1 MPHPLAITRNRQALL
16 PIVAAIVA
24 LLSGREGLI
33 PRGVRRAALALLRPA
48 ESAVRRLIVIA
59 TQGLAL
65 PPDPPRPFPAGLQG
79 AWGAGGGP
87 TRRPAFRLFDPPQAF
102 ARIRPA
108 PPAGVPRIRHFGG
121 LSPFVPLVAPP
132 PPPAPAPRPEPAAL
146 VESRPLLR
154 RLAALQG
161 ALADLPRQ
169 ARRMAR
175 RLACER
181 AQSSHPSPQRP
192 RRSPLRIG
200 RPPGWRR
207 TAERPVDLVLR
218 ECHGLALDVLRA
230 DTS

>member
-24 LLSGREGLI
+24 LLGGREGLI

-65 PPDPPRPFPAGLQG
+65 PPEPARPFPAGLAG
-79 AWGAGGGP
+79 AWSASGGAK
-87 TRRPAFRLFDPPQAF
+87 RRPAFRLFDPPQTF
-102 ARIRPA
+102 ARLRPA
-108 PPAGVPRIRHFGG
+108 PPAGVPRIRSFGG
-121 LSPFVPLVAPP
+121 FAPLIPLVAAP
-132 PPPAPAPRPEPAAL
+132 PPPAPVPRPEPAAT
-146 VESRPLLR
+146 VEAGPLLR

-169 ARRMAR
+169 ARRLLRRRAR
-175 RLACER
+175 ER
-181 AQSSHPSPQRP
+181 AKAPHRP
-192 RRSPLRIG
+192 LRSPLRLG

-207 TAERPVDLVLR
+207 APDRPVDQVLR
-218 ECHGLALDVLRA
+218 DCHGLALDVLRA

>member
-1 MPHPLAITRNRQALL
+1 M
-16 PIVAAIVA
+16 AAIVA

-65 PPDPPRPFPAGLQG
+65 PPAPPRPFPAGLVG
-79 AWGAGGGP
+79 AWGAAGGP

-108 PPAGVPRIRHFGG
+108 PPAGVPRIRSFGG
-121 LSPFVPLVAPP
+121 FSPFVPLVAAP
-132 PPPAPAPRPEPAAL
+132 PPPAPAPRPEPPAM
-146 VESRPLLR
+146 VEARPLLR

-175 RLACER
+175 RLARER
-181 AQSSHPSPQRP
+181 AKASRRP
-192 RRSPLRIG
+192 PRSPLRIG

-207 TAERPVDLVLR
+207 LAERPVDQVLR
-218 ECHGLALDVLRA
+218 DCHGLALDVLRA

>member
-1 MPHPLAITRNRQALL
+1 MPHPLAITRNRQALF

-24 LLSGREGLI
+24 LLGGREGLI
-33 PRGVRRAALALLRPA
+33 QRGLRRAALALLRPA

-65 PPDPPRPFPAGLQG
+65 PPEPARPFPAGLAG
-79 AWGAGGGP
+79 AWRAAGGD
-87 TRRPAFRLFDPPQAF
+87 TRRPAFRLFDPPQTF
-102 ARIRPA
+102 ARLRPA
-108 PPAGVPRIRHFGG
+108 PPAGVPRIRSFGG
-121 LSPFVPLVAPP
+121 FAPLIPLVAAP
-132 PPPAPAPRPEPAAL
+132 PPPAPTPRPEPPAL
-146 VESRPLLR
+146 VEARPVLR
-154 RLAALQG
+154 RLAALEG

-175 RLACER
+175 RLARER
-181 AQSSHPSPQRP
+181 AHSSHPSPQRR

-207 TAERPVDLVLR
+207 AAERPVDQVLR

>member
-1 MPHPLAITRNRQALL
+1 MIWPLAITRNRQALL

-24 LLSGREGLI
+24 LLGVREGLI
-33 PRGVRRAALALLRPA
+33 PRGVRRAALALLWPA

-65 PPDPPRPFPAGLQG
+65 PPEPARPFPAGLAG
-79 AWGAGGGP
+79 AWGAAGGAG
-87 TRRPAFRLFDPPQAF
+87 RRPAFRLFDPPQTF
-102 ARIRPA
+102 ARLRPA
-108 PPAGVPRIRHFGG
+108 PPAGVPRIRSFGG
-121 LSPFVPLVAPP
+121 FSPFVPLVAPP
-132 PPPAPAPRPEPAAL
+132 PPPAPAPRPEPPAL
-146 VESRPLLR
+146 VEARPVLR

-169 ARRMAR
+169 ARRLLRRRAR
-175 RLACER
+175 ER
-181 AQSSHPSPQRP
+181 AKAPHRP
-192 RRSPLRIG
+192 PRSPLRIG

-207 TAERPVDLVLR
+207 AAERPVDLVLR